1 MHSRPLKVDDPIKVS
16 NLCEN
21 LSKTNTLNWP
31 HIIDVFN
38 KLEKDSSYI
47 LTLNIKNLDETYNNH
62 NLPIP
67 DYDETG
73 LIGRDEYI
81 SNIKKL
87 CLTSPYPTISIVGE
101 GGVGKTA
108 LALQVAYEILEE
120 SNPYDLIIWISSKT
134 TQISINEITEIENAI
149 TNSVGIFEAV
159 SNQIIGKS
167 SYEKIEDKIKEI
179 IEYFSEFK
187 ILLFIDNLETIL
199 DDRIRSFVGNIP
211 QGSKIV
217 ITSRIGLGAYE
228 YPIRLK

>member
-1 MHSRPLKVDDPIKVS
+1 MSDIV
-16 NLCEN
+16 
-21 LSKTNTLNWP
+21 
-31 HIIDVFN
+31 
-38 KLEKDSSYI
+38 
-47 LTLNIKNLDETYNNH
+47 NIKNLDETYNNH

-167 SYEKIEDKIKEI
+167 SYEKIEDKI
-179 IEYFSEFK
+179 
-187 ILLFIDNLETIL
+187 
-199 DDRIRSFVGNIP
+199 
-211 QGSKIV
+211 
-217 ITSRIGLGAYE
+217 
-228 YPIRLK
+228 